1 MTTRDKM
8 IGPVLSFVFIA
19 GGGWVTLEAVAQNTD
34 KIEARVDR
42 LEVSVSR
49 QEVIDVK
56 IQGVESRLDKME
68 TIVGQVLEIQQ
79 QQAQN
84 MAAVCQA
91 TGATCSR

>member
-34 KIEARVDR
+34 KIEERVDR

>member
-1 MTTRDKM
+1 MTKDKM

-34 KIEARVDR
+34 KIEMRVDR
-42 LEVSVSR
+42 LEISVSR

-56 IQGVESRLDKME
+56 IEGVEKRLDKME
-68 TIVGQVLEIQQ
+68 AIVGQVLEIQQ

-91 TGATCSR
+91 TGASCSR

>member
-1 MTTRDKM
+1 MTTKDKM

-34 KIEARVDR
+34 KIEERVDR

-68 TIVGQVLEIQQ
+68 TIVGQVLELQQ

>member
-1 MTTRDKM
+1 MTGEKM

-34 KIEARVDR
+34 KIEHRVDR
-42 LEVSVSR
+42 LEDSISR

-56 IQGVESRLDKME
+56 IEGVEKRLDKME
-68 TIVGQVLEIQQ
+68 EIVGKMLDLQQ
-79 QQAQN
+79 TQAQN
-84 MAAVCQA
+84 MASVCQA